1 MKTWLTLILDG
12 KFEWLH
18 NSEARL
24 DDRILAQC
32 SSITMCN
39 PIPNPSNIIGI
50 SVLLGALG
58 QSDQLQYSFMYE
70 FGHWMWKLQEAILK
84 SATD

>member
-39 PIPNPSNIIGI
+39 PIQNPSNIIGI

-58 QSDQLQYSFMYE
+58 
-70 FGHWMWKLQEAILK
+70 
-84 SATD
+84 